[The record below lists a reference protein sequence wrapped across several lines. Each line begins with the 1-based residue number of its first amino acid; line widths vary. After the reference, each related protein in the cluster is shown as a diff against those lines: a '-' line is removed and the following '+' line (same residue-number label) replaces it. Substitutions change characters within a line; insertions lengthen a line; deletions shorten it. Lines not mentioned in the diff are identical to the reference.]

1 MQYRVIWEIDEEEAS
16 PEAAARAAWRHM
28 RRPDSTAN
36 VFVVIDEEGA
46 ATRLELQEIGLD
58 PTVVSPSAIWARM
71 AAKPAETLGC
81 RET

>member
-46 ATRLELQEIGLD
+46 ATRLDLQEIEEIAMD
-58 PTVVSPSAIWARM
+58 VIRPAIRADM
-71 AAKPAETLGC
+71 L
-81 RET
+81 

>member
-46 ATRLELQEIGLD
+46 ATRLDLQEIEEID
-58 PTVVSPSAIWARM
+58 MDVIR
-71 AAKPAETLGC
+71 PAMRADML
-81 RET
+81 